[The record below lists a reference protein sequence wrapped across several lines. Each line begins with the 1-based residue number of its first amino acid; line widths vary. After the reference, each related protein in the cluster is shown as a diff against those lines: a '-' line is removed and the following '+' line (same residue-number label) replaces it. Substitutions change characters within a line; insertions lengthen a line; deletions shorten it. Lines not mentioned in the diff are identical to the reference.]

1 MKMKK
6 NNLYLICI
14 NPKIFNVMTRFPL
27 FAALAA
33 MSLLFSCNKS
43 TEDENPKANKP
54 LILIQT
60 RTVSVEAQG
69 GACEI
74 LYTVEN
80 AVSGVSM
87 EASCDADWI
96 SDIDCSVENKV
107 TFTVAP
113 NDQAEER
120 TAPVILR
127 YGTETATA
135 QVVQHTDGWSEY
147 DVELEMPK
155 FYRIYYGDYYSPG
168 VGNYWFYLMDQ
179 DMVNDVMSPN
189 GNYYRI
195 DLYGELSED
204 PSAAVVPDGTYELDF
219 ASTCASGTFTSN
231 YSYLM
236 TTDEAGRG
244 TAHDYTEAVLTVK
257 NDGENCSF
265 ELIATIEGKKHR
277 ITYNG
282 PAPFMDDSGSDEPE
296 VDYPQLKENVDLN
309 VVNADA
315 YWVETKE
322 GVSAIDLR
330 FMDMEKDGSG
340 NPVYPGNIL
349 DVDLYTVLES
359 DGSIKPGTYTI
370 ADSEEE
376 AGPDGTMTPGSVSSI
391 MGMIFFP
398 AGTNVQ
404 QYDEDENRLFGPVTS
419 GTLTISGNAT
429 SATVDIDFTMVGGYT
444 VKGKYT
450 GPLPV
455 DRLPSDASVPSLR
468 AAKRR

>member
-1 MKMKK
+1 
-6 NNLYLICI
+6 
-14 NPKIFNVMTRFPL
+14 MTRFSV

-33 MSLLFSCNKS
+33 VSLLFSCNKS
-43 TEDENPKANKP
+43 GEVENPQASQP
-54 LILIQT
+54 IILIQT

-69 GACEI
+69 GDCEI

-80 AVSGVSM
+80 AKNGVSM
-87 EASCDADWI
+87 EASCDAEWI
-96 SDIDCSVENKV
+96 SNIDCSVANKV
-107 TFTVAP
+107 TFTVDP
-113 NDQAEER
+113 NNQAEER
-120 TAPVILR
+120 TTPIILR

-155 FYRIYYGDYYSPG
+155 FYGIYYGDYYMPG

-204 PSAAVVPDGTYELDF
+204 SSAAVVPDGTYKLDF

-244 TAHDYTEAVLTVK
+244 TAHDSTEAVLTVK

-282 PAPFMDDSGSDEPE
+282 PAQFMDDSGSDEPE

-309 VVNADA
+309 VVSADA

-349 DVDLYTVLES
+349 DVDLYSVLES

-370 ADSEEE
+370 AASEEE

-398 AGTNVQ
+398 LGTNVQ

-419 GTLTISGNAT
+419 GTLTISGNAS

>member
-1 MKMKK
+1 
-6 NNLYLICI
+6 
-14 NPKIFNVMTRFPL
+14 MTRFSV

-33 MSLLFSCNKS
+33 VSLLFSCNKS
-43 TEDENPKANKP
+43 GEVENPQASQP
-54 LILIQT
+54 IILIQT

-69 GACEI
+69 GDCEI

-80 AVSGVSM
+80 AKNGVSM
-87 EASCDADWI
+87 EASCDAEWI
-96 SDIDCSVENKV
+96 SNIDCSVANKV

-113 NDQAEER
+113 NGQAEER
-120 TAPVILR
+120 TVPVILR

-135 QVVQHTDGWSEY
+135 QVVQHAEGWSPY
-147 DVELEMPK
+147 DVDIEMPK
-155 FYRIYYGDYYSPG
+155 FCGYYYYGESYLPG
-168 VGNYWFYLMDQ
+168 VGNYYFYLMDQ

-189 GNYYRI
+189 GNYFRI

-204 PSAAVVPDGTYELDF
+204 PSAAVVPDGTYTLDF
-219 ASTCASGTFTSN
+219 DSTGESGTFDSA
-231 YSYLM
+231 YSYLIV
-236 TTDEAGRG
+236 TDEAGRG

-257 NDGENCSF
+257 NEGENSSF
-265 ELIATIEGKKHR
+265 ELIATIDGKKYR
-277 ITYNG
+277 VTYNG
-282 PAPFMDDSGSDEPE
+282 PASFRDDSGTDEPE

-315 YWVETKE
+315 YWVETNE

-349 DVDLYTVLES
+349 DVDLYSALES

-370 ADSEEE
+370 AASEEE
-376 AGPDGTMTPGSVSSI
+376 AGPDGTMTPGSVSSLFGVMFI
-391 MGMIFFP
+391 P
-398 AGTNVQ
+398 SGTNVQ

-419 GTLTISGNAT
+419 GTLTISGNAS
-429 SATVDIDFTMVGGYT
+429 SATVDINFTMVGGYT